1 MNIYN
6 QLFNLIKKDLEQVK
20 NDIQRISENES
31 EYSEGISD
39 RLSYVLNAPG
49 KQLRPAI
56 TLICSNLFNNQD
68 KKNSIRMATAVELL
82 HIATLI
88 HDDTVDSADV
98 RRGKATASNLWGG
111 NIAVLLGDYVF
122 ATSAVF
128 VCDTGN
134 INLVKR
140 FAETI
145 VELSKGELIEN
156 IDSFN
161 FELSKEKYLNKT
173 YLKTASL
180 FKTASYSGAVVG
192 NADEE
197 TIKQISGF
205 GYHFG
210 MAYQIQDDVL
220 DFISTESNEGKPVM
234 HDLSEGIITL
244 PLISFI
250 KKYEKDYDIKK
261 LLKTKDGLTSEL
273 KFELQDKII
282 NSESIEDSTN
292 EANYHYEKAEKSL
305 NNVPN
310 SNFKDALIEIINYA
324 KNRA

>member
-68 KKNSIRMATAVELL
+68 KENSIRMATAVELL

-261 LLKTKDGLTSEL
+261 LLKTKGGLTSEL

>member
-68 KKNSIRMATAVELL
+68 KENSIRMATAVELL

-324 KNRA
+324 KTRA

>member
-68 KKNSIRMATAVELL
+68 KENSIRMATAVELL